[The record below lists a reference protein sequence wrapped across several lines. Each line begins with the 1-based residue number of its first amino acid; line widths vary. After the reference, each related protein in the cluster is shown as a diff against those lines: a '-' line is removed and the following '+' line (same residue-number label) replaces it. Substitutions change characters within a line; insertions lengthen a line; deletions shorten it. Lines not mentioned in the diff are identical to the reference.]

1 MKVLQIVSVSFSLRY
16 FIGNQFSHFRSKGI
30 SYTVA
35 CSPSE
40 DLYQYS
46 KEKKFDVFP
55 VAIRRSISP
64 VQDLFS
70 IWKLYRFIKRNKFDV
85 VIAHTP
91 KGGLIGMISSF
102 LAGSPKRVYFRHGL
116 VFETSKG
123 LKHKL
128 LVLIEKVTSYCAHL
142 IVNVSPSIENK
153 ALQLGLNDPS
163 KNIILGQGTCN
174 GIDINRFTPITPT
187 TNDDVKR
194 KITIGFVGRLSNDKG
209 ITELVEAWKIL
220 EARHSHIELLLIG
233 PVDERD
239 RLIPE
244 TMTSI
249 ENSKSIRCLGEIHDV
264 AMYYREMDI
273 FVLPSYREGF
283 PTVTLEAS
291 ASGLPVVTTKN
302 TGCVDS
308 ILEGK
313 TGIFTELT
321 PQAIADALEVYIGD
335 PALRKEH
342 GSNGRRFVVENFSEQ
357 IVYKEIASKIL
368 S

>member
-35 CSPSE
+35 CSPSD
-40 DLYQYS
+40 DLYRFS
-46 KEKKFDVFP
+46 EEKKFDVFP
-55 VAIRRSISP
+55 VVIKRSISP
-64 VQDLFS
+64 IQDILS

-85 VIAHTP
+85 VIAHSP
-91 KGGLIGMISSF
+91 KGGVIGMIASF

-123 LKHKL
+123 FKRKL
-128 LVLIEKVTSYCAHL
+128 LILIEKVTSFCAHL
-142 IVNVSPSIENK
+142 VVNVSPSIENQ
-153 ALQLGLNDPS
+153 ALHLRLNPPS
-163 KNIILGQGTCN
+163 KNVILGKGTCN
-174 GIDINRFTPITPT
+174 GIDVNRFSPKTNSDNKQNIT
-187 TNDDVKR
+187 V
-194 KITIGFVGRLSNDKG
+194 GFVGRLSNDKG
-209 ITELVEAWKIL
+209 VTELVEAWKIL
-220 EARHSHIELLLIG
+220 ETRHSNIELLLIG
-233 PVDERD
+233 PLDERD

-244 TMTSI
+244 TMNWI
-249 ENSKSIRCLGEIHDV
+249 ETSKSIRCLGEIQDV
-264 AMYYREMDI
+264 SMYYKEMDI

-335 PALRKEH
+335 PELRKEH